1 MRKGLTFDQPR
12 IMGILNTTPDSFSD
26 GGNVFRDGRVALDDA
41 LFKAE
46 QMLADG
52 ADIIDVGGESTRPDA
67 SPVSLDEELSRV
79 VPVVEALVQRF
90 GAYVSV
96 DTSTPEVM
104 TAACDVGASMLND
117 VRALQR
123 DGAAQAA
130 LATGLPVCVMHMQGQ
145 PKTMQQNPAYVDVV
159 TEVYSFLQQRL
170 QQLQQLGFKRD
181 SLLVDPGFGFGKTA
195 QHNLLL
201 LKQLDK
207 FQQLQVP
214 LLVGISRKSIFGQ
227 VLGREVHQRLA
238 GSLSAA
244 ILAAQKGAGIIRVHD
259 VAETRDAL
267 LFMQAVNEA

>member
-1 MRKGLTFDQPR
+1 MHNGLSVDKPR

-26 GGNVFRDGRVALDDA
+26 GGNLFRNGSVSLDDA

-46 QMLADG
+46 TMLSEG

-67 SPVSLDEELSRV
+67 KPVSLDEELSRV
-79 VPVVEALVQRF
+79 VPVVEALVQKL
-90 GAYVSV
+90 GAFVSV

-104 TAACDVGASMLND
+104 TATSNVGASMLND

-123 DGAAQAA
+123 EGAAQAA

-145 PKTMQQNPAYVDVV
+145 PQTMQNDPCYGDVV
-159 TEVYSFLQQRL
+159 AEVYGFLDMRL
-170 QQLQQLGFKRD
+170 QQLQQLGFKRE
-181 SLLVDPGFGFGKTA
+181 SLMVDPGFGFGKTA

-201 LKQLDK
+201 LQRLEQ

-214 LLVGISRKSIFGQ
+214 LLVGMSRKSIFGQ
-227 VLGREVHQRLA
+227 ILGREVDQRLA

>member
-79 VPVVEALVQRF
+79 VPVVEALVQRL

-117 VRALQR
+117 VRALQC

-145 PKTMQQNPAYVDVV
+145 PKTMQQNPAYADVV

-170 QQLQQLGFKRD
+170 QQLLQLGFKRD
-181 SLLVDPGFGFGKTA
+181 SLLIDPGFGFGKTA

>member
-1 MRKGLTFDQPR
+1 
-12 IMGILNTTPDSFSD
+12 
-26 GGNVFRDGRVALDDA
+26 
-41 LFKAE
+41 
-46 QMLADG
+46 
-52 ADIIDVGGESTRPDA
+52 
-67 SPVSLDEELSRV
+67 
-79 VPVVEALVQRF
+79 
-90 GAYVSV
+90 
-96 DTSTPEVM
+96 
-104 TAACDVGASMLND
+104 VGASMLND

>member
-1 MRKGLTFDQPR
+1 MRKGLTFDKPR

-123 DGAAQAA
+123 DGAVQAA